1 MTEWASTPIVRDQ
14 VRSVVRRVALLAP
27 AVEASVHQLLELFEC
42 RRKGLAPLAK
52 SVRSANPSL
61 VLARAGGADRSRRI
75 PFQTKVASRP
85 PV

>member
-52 SVRSANPSL
+52 SVRVCQS
-61 VLARAGGADRSRRI
+61 VTRVGEGRRSGS
-75 PFQTKVASRP
+75 K
-85 PV
+85 